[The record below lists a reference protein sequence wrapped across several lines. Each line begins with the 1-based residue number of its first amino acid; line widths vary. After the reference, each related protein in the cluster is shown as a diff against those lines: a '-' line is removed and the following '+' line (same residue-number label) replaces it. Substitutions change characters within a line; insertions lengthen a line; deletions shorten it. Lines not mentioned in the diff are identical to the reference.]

1 MRLPIPV
8 GVSGR
13 LSSARGVGSAVVRSV
28 WLLAP
33 IAALAAAAVVYLIL
47 LIPLALSWM
56 TAPETEVSLRGSARL
71 AGLGWLVAHD
81 ASLRIEEVTY
91 TLLPWGLMLI
101 PGMVL
106 VATTRALGRSARIT
120 EWRRALI
127 ALVLVVVT
135 YAALAGAL
143 AVAASTSTVSVSAMT
158 AALMAAAIATAATV
172 WGLAP
177 LGCWAS
183 LLAAVPSP
191 VRLMV
196 RAGVLGFFM
205 LTGLAAFLTVVAAVL
220 GFDRMLTLA
229 VNLDAGAAGGLVLV
243 IAQLAYIPM
252 LIVWV
257 LSYLAGAG
265 VNLGTDTLLS
275 PFVSG
280 TAPTQLPSAPVL
292 ALLPENAGSIAWAL
306 PILVVL
312 AGTVVG
318 LMVGRRAA
326 EENWMMRLVVVI
338 GATSATAGLVWVVTA
353 LSSGSW
359 GIANLARIG
368 PDAGLTAMISWIL
381 LTLGAVPVSLAV
393 VARRSR
399 HLAVLRAPNQ
409 RPSAPARDDEMVR
422 TPETHDELV

>member
-1 MRLPIPV
+1 MRLPSPA

-13 LSSARGVGSAVVRSV
+13 LSSARGVGSATVRSV

-33 IAALAAAAVVYLIL
+33 IAALAAATVVYLIL

-56 TAPETEVSLRGSARL
+56 TAPETEVSWRGSARL

-101 PGMVL
+101 PGVVL
-106 VATTRALGRSARIT
+106 IATTRALGRAARIT
-120 EWRRALI
+120 EWRRGLI

-135 YAALAGAL
+135 YALIACAL
-143 AVAASTSTVSVSAMT
+143 AVAVSTPSAAVSGTT
-158 AALMAAAIATAATV
+158 AALMAAAIAAAATV

-177 LGCWAS
+177 LGCWTT

-196 RAGVLGFFM
+196 RAGVLGFFALM
-205 LTGLAAFLTVVAAVL
+205 GIAAILTVVAALL
-220 GFDRMLTLA
+220 GFDRMLALS
-229 VNLDAGAAGGLVLV
+229 VSLDAGAAGGLVLL
-243 IAQLAYIPM
+243 IAQLAYVPM

-265 VNLGTDTLLS
+265 VNLGADTLLS

-312 AGTVVG
+312 VGTVVG

-326 EENWMMRLVVVI
+326 DENWMMRIVIVI
-338 GATSATAGLVWVVTA
+338 GATSATAGAVWVVTA
-353 LSSGSW
+353 ISSGSW
-359 GIANLARIG
+359 GVTNLARIG
-368 PDAGLTAMISWIL
+368 PDAGLTAMIAWIL

-399 HLAVLRAPNQ
+399 HLAVLRTPNQ
-409 RPSAPARDDEMVR
+409 QQSAPARDDEIVP
-422 TPETHDELV
+422 TPEAHDELV